1 MHFSDAQVSKTLLC
15 FPVPNWELEPTA
27 PKNKIFDLSD
37 RAGQASRSGW
47 AWTTSHL
54 FSPWSTS
61 HKRARTLWERWILS
75 FSGPALMLSVPTNF
89 FLQLWKII
97 IYSPEN
103 IQQYKSPPWALLPYH
118 RSITG
123 GMIQKFL
130 SSEKV
135 PGWSWGNTGSYRG
148 KPCSSKVPDAGEF
161 WRQITSNSTTSLL
174 HFLDICGRKSSS
186 LGSFCCIPGLTSLN
200 IMGMVLLSRL
210 GGEAVAGFGR
220 GEKIGLRTWSEAS
233 GPDFPSFIQGRITN
247 RWKVGEAA
255 ARE

>member
-1 MHFSDAQVSKTLLC
+1 M
-15 FPVPNWELEPTA
+15 PNWELEPTA

-61 HKRARTLWERWILS
+61 HKRAQTLCGRGGSFLS
-75 FSGPALMLSVPTNF
+75 RALPWCYLFPLIF
-89 FLQLWKII
+89 FLQLCKII

-118 RSITG
+118 KSITG

-130 SSEKV
+130 SSGKV

-148 KPCSSKVPDAGEF
+148 KPCSSKAPDAGEF
-161 WRQITSNSTTSLL
+161 WGQITSNSTTSLP

-186 LGSFCCIPGLTSLN
+186 LGSFCCIPDLTSLN
-200 IMGMVLLSRL
+200 MMGMVLLSRL